1 MDHERF
7 RDWFS
12 HVDDLTAAQREE
24 VAAALSGRP
33 QGAASLATIELGVD
47 EERRCAHCGS
57 GGSVSRGKARGL
69 RRYRC
74 KACGKTFGA
83 LTGTALS
90 GLHHK
95 ERWLSFGESLAEGET
110 IRASAAR
117 CGIAPSTAHRWRHR
131 FLEAVRQAPDRLA
144 GIVEADE
151 TFVLESRKGERKL
164 NRKPRRRGGK
174 ARKRGLSR
182 EQVPILVAADRTGA
196 TLSHTLPAL
205 NADSVREALE
215 PVIARMPCS
224 SRTPA
229 AAIRPPLRRSPSL
242 MRASTAPPA
251 SVCAAPCTSRRS
263 TAATARS
270 RGFCEPS
277 AASPPRTSTATSGGS
292 ISSNSATGHPRERV
306 SRRQWPD
313 HAYVSRIEPISTGY
327 ARERPSRISQRN
339 RSRWLGAGVSV
350 ILPLGFTVGGGGEYR
365 RANYESGWF
374 PFVPDGS
381 ARKDTTRIL
390 RASVHNRAF
399 TLVGFS
405 PELVLVREERTTNA
419 QLYDYKR
426 TRGEL
431 RFVRQ
436 F

>member
-215 PVIARMPCS
+215 PVIARDALLVSDASGCYA
-224 SRTPA
+224 PA
-229 AAIRPPLRRSPSL
+229 AAALTIPHESINRSLRRRACARRPAHPDGQQPPQRDQGVSASLPRHRHQEPRQLPQVVPSH
-242 MRASTAPPA
+242 RTRRPA
-251 SVCAAPCTSRRS
+251 IPESV
-263 TAATARS
+263 S
-270 RGFCEPS
+270 RGGNGQTMPTYHEL
-277 AASPPRTSTATSGGS
+277 
-292 ISSNSATGHPRERV
+292 
-306 SRRQWPD
+306 
-313 HAYVSRIEPISTGY
+313 
-327 ARERPSRISQRN
+327 SQ
-339 RSRWLGAGVSV
+339 
-350 ILPLGFTVGGGGEYR
+350 
-365 RANYESGWF
+365 
-374 PFVPDGS
+374 
-381 ARKDTTRIL
+381 
-390 RASVHNRAF
+390 
-399 TLVGFS
+399 
-405 PELVLVREERTTNA
+405 
-419 QLYDYKR
+419 
-426 TRGEL
+426 
-431 RFVRQ
+431 
-436 F
+436 